1 MILLSVNMVLKTFF
15 FFSRNLVKSAF
26 IQQMQDE
33 EKKEK
38 S

>member
-1 MILLSVNMVLKTFF
+1 MILSSVNMVLKTF